1 VEIRGRVAA
10 LLELGS
16 GFNPEYTGRENIYM
30 NGQLLGLSREQIDE
44 RIDDIIAF
52 AEIGEFIEQP
62 VKTYSSGMFV
72 RVAFAV
78 IAHVDADILVIDE
91 ALAVGDAFFTQK
103 CMRFLRNFMET
114 GTILFVSHDTAAV
127 KSLCEHAIW
136 LEKGQMQLL
145 GTAKD
150 VSERYLQAFY
160 ESVQGR
166 STTTRMRPTATSAPI
181 LPAQRRDA
189 RADWINQSNLRNDI
203 RLFEFDEKAASF
215 GTRDAAI
222 HAVEFLIRK
231 VSP

>member
-1 VEIRGRVAA
+1 
-10 LLELGS
+10 
-16 GFNPEYTGRENIYM
+16 
-30 NGQLLGLSREQIDE
+30 
-44 RIDDIIAF
+44 
-52 AEIGEFIEQP
+52 
-62 VKTYSSGMFV
+62 
-72 RVAFAV
+72 
-78 IAHVDADILVIDE
+78 
-91 ALAVGDAFFTQK
+91 
-103 CMRFLRNFMET
+103 
-114 GTILFVSHDTAAV
+114 
-127 KSLCEHAIW
+127 
-136 LEKGQMQLL
+136 MQLL

-166 STTTRMRPTATSAPI
+166 STTTGMRPTATSAPI

-231 VSP
+231 VSR